1 VQLNYGRQTVIVGV
15 VLAGGLSTRMGKDKA
30 QLRCSDSGLTLLQ
43 RAERLLAHISP
54 DPVLLSSNLSSTG
67 IKDVFPQCGPLS
79 GIHASSIAIREQ
91 FPEATDAVFI
101 PVDMPFL
108 NEDNITHLIE
118 CGRQQQRPCCYK
130 NCYLPLY
137 LPLNADVFEYL
148 HNTLLS
154 KGNYSLR
161 QMMES
166 LNGLQVT
173 PNDRQNLININKP
186 HEWQEFELNGL
197 HN

>member
-1 VQLNYGRQTVIVGV
+1 MIVGV

-30 QLRCSDSGLTLLQ
+30 QLYCTESGLTLLQ
-43 RAERLLAHISP
+43 HAERLLALIAP
-54 DPVLLSSNLSSTG
+54 GRVLLSSNQDPTG

-79 GIHASSIAIREQ
+79 GIHASSITIMER
-91 FPEATDAVFI
+91 FPEATEAVFI

-108 NEDNITHLIE
+108 NEDNVNHLIQR
-118 CGRQQQRPCCYK
+118 GRQQQRACCYE

-137 LPLNADVFEYL
+137 LPINAHVVEYL

-154 KGNYSLR
+154 RSNYSLHK
-161 QMMES
+161 MMES

-173 PNDRQNLININKP
+173 ADDRRNLVNINKP
-186 HEWQEFELNGL
+186 HEWQEFELNGQ